1 MTWSVL
7 PYTPI
12 VRLED
17 NLWTVEGE
25 VPRMPIRRRM
35 TVIRLSD
42 GRLVVHSAMALHE
55 EDMTAI
61 EALGALSVLI
71 VPSDYHRMDA
81 PRFKERYPDLLVLCP
96 EPCTGRVSE
105 VIAPDGHYDS
115 LPEDPSLRCEVLD
128 GVKSGEGVFVV
139 RSGERVTLVFND
151 ALFNH
156 PHTPGL
162 KGLVGRL
169 IGSTGGAR
177 VTPVMRLFVVSNRR
191 ALKAHLH
198 RLSRLDGLH
207 RLVPGHGDVIDED
220 AAKVLESVADK
231 L

>member
-1 MTWSVL
+1 VL

-35 TVIRLSD
+35 TVIRLAD
-42 GRLVVHSAMALHE
+42 GRLVIHSAMALHE
-55 EDMTAI
+55 EDMAAI
-61 EALGALSVLI
+61 EAWGPPSILI

-81 PRFKERYPDLLVLCP
+81 PRFKERYPDLQVFCP
-96 EPCTGRVSE
+96 GPCAGRVSQ
-105 VIAPDGHYDS
+105 VIAPDGHYGG
-115 LPEDPSLRCEVLD
+115 LPDDFTMRCEALD
-128 GVKSGEGVFVV
+128 GVKSGEAVFIV
-139 RSGERVTLVFND
+139 RSEERVTLVFND

-169 IGSTGGAR
+169 VGSTGGAR
-177 VTPVMRLFVVSNRR
+177 VTPVMRLFVVSDRR
-191 ALKAHLH
+191 ALRAHLH

-207 RLVPGHGDVIDED
+207 RLVPGHGDVVDED
-220 AAKVLESVADK
+220 AAGVLASVADK